1 LINFESELV
10 IKESFRLVKNV
21 LVVLYL
27 IGLSETSETK
37 PIFRN
42 GLGKEFDITGLSSGE
57 KQLFLRALSLK
68 FLEVNNSIILIDEPE
83 ISLHPQW
90 QRKIINVYKSIGNNN
105 QLIIA
110 THLPHVIENITS
122 DELRVMTKDNNGIKL
137 IDNDNLSETY
147 GKSIGDILSTTMK
160 LDSLRNED
168 ITNKLNKVKD
178 SIK

>member
-1 LINFESELV
+1 MNLDVKLV
-10 IKESFRLVKNV
+10 
-21 LVVLYL
+21 
-27 IGLSETSETK
+27 GLSETSETK

-90 QRKIINVYKSIGNNN
+90 QRKIIDVYKSIGNNN

-110 THLPHVIENITS
+110 THSPHVIGNITFH
-122 DELRVMTKDNNGIKL
+122 ELRVMTKDNNGIKL
-137 IDNDNLSETY
+137 IDNNNLSETY
-147 GKSIGDILSTTMK
+147 GKSIGDISF
-160 LDSLRNED
+160 
-168 ITNKLNKVKD
+168 
-178 SIK
+178 